1 MLVNTYAKLLSETYF
16 RLICKYFR
24 NTITDSLK
32 NVLHGME
39 FRFSLIITQFTEICN
54 CYIF

>member
-1 MLVNTYAKLLSETYF
+1 MLVDTLVKSFSETYL
-16 RLICKYFR
+16 RLIRNYFR

-39 FRFSLIITQFTEICN
+39 FLFSLIITQFTETWK